1 MNRNQKTILII
12 YCTLLA
18 LLFVVLFVAAGVSV
32 AKNGLQGLIGE
43 MLGNDLPAE
52 SVTELPTVEVL
63 ETVSREQSTQSE
75 EDLIDMLF
83 DRGGKMHKPSY
94 EDYLKVRERMTVVEI
109 VEILG
114 KPHGWDAGAGQRY
127 FGWSLDNG
135 DTVWIQLTI
144 PNGEGP
150 DWDGLFT
157 ENYGGAV
164 ALSIRYSGSESNEFG
179 K

>member
-1 MNRNQKTILII
+1 MSKTKKILLISFSA
-12 YCTLLA
+12 LLA
-18 LLFVVLFVAAGVSV
+18 LLLASLFVAAGVSV
-32 AKNGLQGLIGE
+32 ARNGVQGLVGE
-43 MLGNDLPAE
+43 LFADTDIQTEVGADFTQAE
-52 SVTELPTVEVL
+52 TE
-63 ETVSREQSTQSE
+63 EQTTQSE
-75 EDLIDMLF
+75 AEKIDMLF

-94 EDYLKVRERMTVVEI
+94 EDYLKIKEGMTVVEI

-135 DTVWIQLTI
+135 DTVWIQLTT
-144 PNGEGP
+144 PNVEDP
-150 DWDGLFT
+150 DWDRLFT

-164 ALSIRYSGSESNEFG
+164 ALSIGYSGPESDGFG